1 MMKKAIE
8 ELRSAL
14 KEKNIKNA
22 FVDISYKTIC
32 LMPFTIVLLL
42 HILPIFESLWMP
54 THLMITE
61 IDHQWYTYFYNY
73 YAYPVVLFAYFV
85 FVLFCVI
92 KIATEGQW
100 RSLFNKLIKQRAI
113 MCFGLFCLM
122 MIVSTCVNG
131 FSDFALHGEPYRNE
145 SLFSYLVYF
154 VVFFVC
160 GICSSGYSRKKILVD
175 VLLLSSIAVGTY
187 SVINSIFYGSSIFYK
202 SIKVQTGV
210 FYNSNH
216 YGYYLAMIIALAAA
230 LATAEKKKGSRIFYL
245 IVFGFNVVI
254 LQFNRTLGA
263 WVACLFA
270 LVFQIIIRYIVD
282 RKKSIYA
289 IVELCSYLAI
299 TGAVGLYDNY
309 MIMSILSLFIDIKRV
324 TMDPV
329 HADDAGSARWKL
341 WKITVQKTVK
351 RPFLGYG
358 VEGLYYE
365 FGKDGS
371 GGRSH
376 CEYLQYASFFG
387 IPAAV
392 AYVVGCVQVFI
403 SGYRNRSRI
412 DGATIACLVAAF
424 SYLVS
429 ATFGNT
435 WFYTTPYFFVL
446 LGMGYTY
453 SKTKTG
459 DGQN

>member
-1 MMKKAIE
+1 
-8 ELRSAL
+8 
-14 KEKNIKNA
+14 
-22 FVDISYKTIC
+22 
-32 LMPFTIVLLL
+32 
-42 HILPIFESLWMP
+42 
-54 THLMITE
+54 
-61 IDHQWYTYFYNY
+61 
-73 YAYPVVLFAYFV
+73 
-85 FVLFCVI
+85 
-92 KIATEGQW
+92 
-100 RSLFNKLIKQRAI
+100 
-113 MCFGLFCLM
+113 
-122 MIVSTCVNG
+122 
-131 FSDFALHGEPYRNE
+131 
-145 SLFSYLVYF
+145 
-154 VVFFVC
+154 
-160 GICSSGYSRKKILVD
+160 
-175 VLLLSSIAVGTY
+175 
-187 SVINSIFYGSSIFYK
+187 
-202 SIKVQTGV
+202 
-210 FYNSNH
+210 
-216 YGYYLAMIIALAAA
+216 
-230 LATAEKKKGSRIFYL
+230 
-245 IVFGFNVVI
+245 
-254 LQFNRTLGA
+254 
-263 WVACLFA
+263 
-270 LVFQIIIRYIVD
+270 
-282 RKKSIYA
+282 
-289 IVELCSYLAI
+289 
-299 TGAVGLYDNY
+299 
-309 MIMSILSLFIDIKRV
+309 
-324 TMDPV
+324 MDPV

-412 DGATIACLVAAF
+412 DGVTIACLVAAF